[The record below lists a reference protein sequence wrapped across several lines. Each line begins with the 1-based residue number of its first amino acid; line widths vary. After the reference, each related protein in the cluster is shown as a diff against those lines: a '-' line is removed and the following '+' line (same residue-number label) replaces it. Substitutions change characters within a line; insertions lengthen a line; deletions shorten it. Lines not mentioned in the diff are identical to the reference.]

1 MGRSIDD
8 FRISTVARYTLG
20 SYTPPLN
27 EVSNDTDT
35 ELLLRFN
42 GADSSIVLLMKLL
55 FYSSTGFGGGAYATG
70 IELADFSRLWL

>member
-1 MGRSIDD
+1 M
-8 FRISTVARYTLG
+8 G
-20 SYTPPLN
+20 SYTSPLN

-55 FYSSTGFGGGAYATG
+55 FYTAIGFGGGAYATG
-70 IELADFSRLWL
+70 IELADFPDFGCEIRLTIGSVLCVW